1 MSNFYIYT
9 IHNIINNK
17 IYVGK
22 TSDPEKRW
30 RHHID
35 VAFSSRKR
43 EQFYVH
49 RAILKY
55 GVDSFIFTAFHKL
68 NNEQDC
74 YLAEQYWIK
83 YFQSKDPKYGYNLTD
98 GGEGTSG
105 RIISEV
111 TRQKM
116 REKATGRKHTKETI
130 FKMTGDN
137 NHRSK
142 LNFDEVKEI
151 RHKYNFLKYS
161 LAILAESYK
170 VSSRTIARS
179 VYNIDWYD
187 QNYIPPIARKTKGIG
202 VPKLNQE
209 KANEIRV
216 MYSNGT
222 STREL
227 SNLFNVCI
235 ENIQLIVNGKI
246 WKNNA

>member
-22 TSDPEKRW
+22 TADPKKRLAKHIKIALSKRQKEK
-30 RHHID
+30 
-35 VAFSSRKR
+35 
-43 EQFYVH
+43 FYIH
-49 RAILKY
+49 RSISKY
-55 GVDSFIFTAFHKL
+55 GVDNFTFTIL
-68 NNEQDC
+68 QQFDTEQNCD
-74 YLAEQYWIK
+74 LAEQYWIK
-83 YFQSKDPKYGYNLTD
+83 YFRSKDPKYGYNLTD

-116 REKATGRKHTKETI
+116 QEKATGRKHTEETI
-130 FKMTGDN
+130 IKMSGDN
-137 NHRSK
+137 NHNSK
-142 LNFDEVKEI
+142 LNFEEVKEI
-151 RHKYNFLKYS
+151 RHKYNILKYS
-161 LAILAESYK
+161 LTALAEFYK

-187 QNYIPPIARKTKGIG
+187 QDYIPPTARKTKGIG

-216 MYSNGT
+216 MHSNGS

-227 SNLFNVCI
+227 SNLFEVCI
-235 ENIQLIVNGKI
+235 ENIQLIINRKI
-246 WKNNA
+246 WKNNV